1 MVQLDLD
8 NVYLKITGLEKDIE
22 IKLWNELSFGIQ
34 IFGVPEI
41 RYRHLYNRK
50 TKKTYAGLL
59 DYVKDFFKE
68 KEIDYILNDNRVK
81 PEQNANFKLVDY
93 IDSDKKIPLKL
104 RPYQQDII
112 NKCRER
118 EVIQA
123 ATGAGK
129 ALPLDTDI
137 LTPNGFVKMRD
148 IHVGSVVYDEN
159 GEKTNVIAEFPQSE
173 LKQEYKITFND
184 GSYVICCKDHLWK
197 YDVKT
202 NIKHHK
208 WKVNNIVDI
217 INKYGLK
224 KNKSLNIYIP
234 VCKPIKFDKKEL
246 FIPPYLMGA
255 LLGDGGF
262 TQNTISFT
270 NVEKDVIDKVNLL
283 VSTWGVFKH
292 RKNKSHPQL
301 HFVGGK
307 NNLFKKYIE
316 NTFHHA
322 NSKTKFI
329 PNEYKMSSIEDR
341 LELIRGLIDT
351 DGSINEKGHIKI
363 GFVSEQ
369 LAKDLQ
375 FVLQSL
381 GYRSKM
387 TIGKRK
393 GKNNTYN
400 LYIRGCDDKLFSS
413 IKHKERFKHR
423 KVGKNH
429 HYDIL
434 KIVSVEPLDKKS
446 EMKCI
451 TVDSPLHTYICKDFI
466 VTHNTLMMAG
476 CIAKFNVKPVCIF
489 ADKIGLCQQLK
500 QEMEK
505 FLGVEV
511 GLVGDGIEDYKDITV
526 ISVQSADDNYIKN
539 AQMCL
544 WDECLL
550 YHSRILLEDGK
561 YEEIGRLVSKLS
573 KGEHFNVWTY
583 NIETK
588 KFEVKPVI
596 DYGKMNIGNKKIVKI
611 NIKQPNGKIKTIRC
625 TDNHKIFIK
634 NKNQYVEAKN
644 LVKGD
649 KVIIA
654 KRMRHCNQCNKNFS
668 FKGWPGHVSSVHKGL
683 NDKHDYIC
691 PVCEKKLNC
700 SLAIYKAPIC
710 THDKQWVKNKGLNIS
725 KSKKEFYQDN
735 NRSFFARTYMSEYMK
750 NNNPMN
756 HKNVINKMVKSR
768 HKYFDN
774 LSDDEYSKLVQNFI
788 NASPYKQTEPTLP
801 EQRIINLHIDGLY
814 YNGCGEHII
823 DYRFK
828 DKSYKN
834 SVVPDFIYHKNQSDE
849 KFIEIFGEYW
859 HKPGEDTLLKEA
871 YEKNNM
877 KVLILW
883 EYEPMKQQIQK
894 INEFLGVEI
903 KYDS

>member
-81 PEQNANFKLVDY
+81 PEQNANFKLADY

-159 GEKTNVIAEFPQSE
+159 GEKTNVIAEFPQDE

-197 YDVKT
+197 YDVKS
-202 NIKHHK
+202 NLQHHR
-208 WKVNNIVDI
+208 WKVDNIVDI
-217 INKYGLK
+217 LHKYGLK
-224 KNKSLNIYIP
+224 KNRSFNIYIP
-234 VCKPIKFDKKEL
+234 VCKPIQFSKKEL

-255 LLGDGGF
+255 LLGDGGL
-262 TQNTISFT
+262 TQNTLTFT
-270 NVEKDVIDKVNLL
+270 NVEQDIIDKVNLL
-283 VSTWGVFKH
+283 VSKWGVFKH
-292 RKNKSHPQL
+292 RKNKEHIQL

-307 NNLFKKYIE
+307 NNSFKEYLT

-322 NSKTKFI
+322 NSSNKFI
-329 PNEYKMSSIEDR
+329 PQEYKMSSVEDR
-341 LELIRGLIDT
+341 FELVRGLIDT

-466 VTHNTLMMAG
+466 VTHNTLMMAA

-544 WDECLL
+544 WDECHHLPA
-550 YHSRILLEDGK
+550 SS
-561 YEEIGRLVSKLS
+561 LVSIANKCKNAYYRIGVSATPWRDAGDDLL
-573 KGEHFNVWTY
+573 
-583 NIETK
+583 IEA
-588 KFEVKPVI
+588 VL
-596 DYGKMNIGNKKIVKI
+596 NKKKDAV
-611 NIKQPNGKIKTIRC
+611 
-625 TDNHKIFIK
+625 
-634 NKNQYVEAKN
+634 
-644 LVKGD
+644 
-649 KVIIA
+649 
-654 KRMRHCNQCNKNFS
+654 
-668 FKGWPGHVSSVHKGL
+668 
-683 NDKHDYIC
+683 
-691 PVCEKKLNC
+691 
-700 SLAIYKAPIC
+700 
-710 THDKQWVKNKGLNIS
+710 
-725 KSKKEFYQDN
+725 
-735 NRSFFARTYMSEYMK
+735 
-750 NNNPMN
+750 
-756 HKNVINKMVKSR
+756 
-768 HKYFDN
+768 
-774 LSDDEYSKLVQNFI
+774 I
-788 NASPYKQTEPTLP
+788 NASMLIEMGYLVKPEIYFVPIKQVFKGKNYQDIYNKAIVENLDRNKIITKIAYNMYIRNKHILMLYKNIKHGEKLLDMVSKRIGEKVKPFTIKNPKTNKDVTVRVRNVELLSGNDDTVKRLAVFEAVKAGFCRCLIASTIADEGLDLPILDTLILAGGGKSSTRAF
-801 EQRIINLHIDGLY
+801 QRIGRVIRLHEGKTKGIVFDFTDYTPMLRRHSRNRQKY
-814 YNGCGEHII
+814 YEQEPLWDIHKFNV
-823 DYRFK
+823 
-828 DKSYKN
+828 N
-834 SVVPDFIYHKNQSDE
+834 PD
-849 KFIEIFGEYW
+849 
-859 HKPGEDTLLKEA
+859 
-871 YEKNNM
+871 
-877 KVLILW
+877 
-883 EYEPMKQQIQK
+883 
-894 INEFLGVEI
+894 
-903 KYDS
+903 

>member
-173 LKQEYKITFND
+173 LKQKYKITFND

-283 VSTWGVFKH
+283 VSTWGVFKR

-544 WDECLL
+544 WDECHHLPA
-550 YHSRILLEDGK
+550 SS
-561 YEEIGRLVSKLS
+561 LVSIANKCKNAYYRIGVSATPWRDAGDDLL
-573 KGEHFNVWTY
+573 
-583 NIETK
+583 IEA
-588 KFEVKPVI
+588 VL
-596 DYGKMNIGNKKIVKI
+596 NKKKDAV
-611 NIKQPNGKIKTIRC
+611 
-625 TDNHKIFIK
+625 
-634 NKNQYVEAKN
+634 
-644 LVKGD
+644 
-649 KVIIA
+649 
-654 KRMRHCNQCNKNFS
+654 
-668 FKGWPGHVSSVHKGL
+668 
-683 NDKHDYIC
+683 
-691 PVCEKKLNC
+691 
-700 SLAIYKAPIC
+700 
-710 THDKQWVKNKGLNIS
+710 
-725 KSKKEFYQDN
+725 
-735 NRSFFARTYMSEYMK
+735 
-750 NNNPMN
+750 
-756 HKNVINKMVKSR
+756 
-768 HKYFDN
+768 
-774 LSDDEYSKLVQNFI
+774 I
-788 NASPYKQTEPTLP
+788 NASMLIEMGYLVKPEIYFVPIKQVFKGKNYQDIYNKAIVENLDRNKIITKIAYNMYIRDKHILMLYKNIKHGEKLLDTVSKRIGEKVKPFTIKNPKTNKDVTVRVRNVELLSGNDDTVKRLAVFEAVKAGFCRCLIASTIADEGLDLPILDTLILAGGGKSSTRAF
-801 EQRIINLHIDGLY
+801 QRIGRVIRLHEGKTKGIVFDFTDYTPMLRRHSRNRQKY
-814 YNGCGEHII
+814 YEQEPLWDIHKFNV
-823 DYRFK
+823 
-828 DKSYKN
+828 N
-834 SVVPDFIYHKNQSDE
+834 PD
-849 KFIEIFGEYW
+849 
-859 HKPGEDTLLKEA
+859 
-871 YEKNNM
+871 
-877 KVLILW
+877 
-883 EYEPMKQQIQK
+883 
-894 INEFLGVEI
+894 
-903 KYDS
+903 

>member
-1 MVQLDLD
+1 VVQLDLD

-50 TKKTYAGLL
+50 TKKTYAGLF
-59 DYVKDFFKE
+59 DYVKDFFDTN
-68 KEIDYILNDNRVK
+68 EIDYKLNDNRVK
-81 PEQNANFKLVDY
+81 PEQNANFQLVDY
-93 IDSDKKIPLKL
+93 IDSDKKVPLKL
-104 RPYQQDII
+104 RPYQQDIVD
-112 NKCRER
+112 KCRER

-123 ATGAGK
+123 CTGAGK

-197 YDVKT
+197 YDVKS
-202 NIKHHK
+202 NLQHHR
-208 WKVNNIVDI
+208 WKVDNIVDI
-217 INKYGLK
+217 LHKYGLK
-224 KNKSLNIYIP
+224 KNRSFNIYIP
-234 VCKPIKFDKKEL
+234 VCKPIQFSKKDL

-255 LLGDGGF
+255 LLGDGGL
-262 TQNTISFT
+262 TQNTLTFT
-270 NVEKDVIDKVNLL
+270 NVEQDIIDKVNLL
-283 VSTWGVFKH
+283 VSKWGVFKH
-292 RKNKSHPQL
+292 RKNKKHIQL

-307 NNLFKKYIE
+307 NNPFKEYLT

-413 IKHKERFKHR
+413 IKHKERFKHH
-423 KVGKNH
+423 KVAKNH
-429 HYDIL
+429 YYDIL

-466 VTHNTLMMAG
+466 VTHNTLMMAA

-544 WDECLL
+544 WDECHHIPAQTITSIANKCKNAYYRIGVSATPWRDAGDDLL
-550 YHSRILLEDGK
+550 
-561 YEEIGRLVSKLS
+561 
-573 KGEHFNVWTY
+573 
-583 NIETK
+583 IEA
-588 KFEVKPVI
+588 VL
-596 DYGKMNIGNKKIVKI
+596 NKKKDAV
-611 NIKQPNGKIKTIRC
+611 
-625 TDNHKIFIK
+625 
-634 NKNQYVEAKN
+634 
-644 LVKGD
+644 
-649 KVIIA
+649 
-654 KRMRHCNQCNKNFS
+654 
-668 FKGWPGHVSSVHKGL
+668 
-683 NDKHDYIC
+683 
-691 PVCEKKLNC
+691 
-700 SLAIYKAPIC
+700 
-710 THDKQWVKNKGLNIS
+710 
-725 KSKKEFYQDN
+725 
-735 NRSFFARTYMSEYMK
+735 
-750 NNNPMN
+750 
-756 HKNVINKMVKSR
+756 
-768 HKYFDN
+768 
-774 LSDDEYSKLVQNFI
+774 I
-788 NASPYKQTEPTLP
+788 NASMLIEMGYLVKPEIYFVPIKQVFKGKNYQDIYNKAIVENLDRNKIITKIAYNMYIRDKHILMLYKNIKHGEKLLDMVSKRIGEKVKPFTIKNPKTNKDVTVRVRNVELLSGNDDTVKRLAVFEAVKAGFCRCLIASTIADEGLDLPILDTLILAGGGKSSTRAF
-801 EQRIINLHIDGLY
+801 QRIGRVIRLHEGKTKGIVFDFTDYTPMLRRHSRNRQKY
-814 YNGCGEHII
+814 YEQEPLWDIHKFNV
-823 DYRFK
+823 
-828 DKSYKN
+828 N
-834 SVVPDFIYHKNQSDE
+834 PD
-849 KFIEIFGEYW
+849 
-859 HKPGEDTLLKEA
+859 
-871 YEKNNM
+871 
-877 KVLILW
+877 
-883 EYEPMKQQIQK
+883 
-894 INEFLGVEI
+894 
-903 KYDS
+903 

>member
-8 NVYLKITGLEKDIE
+8 NVYLKITGLEKDE
-22 IKLWNELSFGIQ
+22 EMKLWNLLSFPVQ
-34 IFGVPEI
+34 VFGMQEV

-59 DYVKDFFKE
+59 EYVEGHLKDRNIK
-68 KEIDYILNDNRVK
+68 YILKDNRIK
-81 PEQNANFKLVDY
+81 PQQNANFKLVDY
-93 IDSDKKIPLKL
+93 IDNEKKIPLKL
-104 RPYQQDII
+104 RPYQQDIVD
-112 NKCRER
+112 KCRER

-159 GEKTNVIAEFPQSE
+159 GEETSVIAEFPQNE

-184 GSYVICCKDHLWK
+184 GSYVICCKEHLWK

-202 NIKHHK
+202 NLKHHR

-224 KNKSLNIYIP
+224 KSGSLNIYIP

-270 NVEKDVIDKVNLL
+270 NVEKDIIDKVNLL

-292 RKNKSHPQL
+292 KKNKSHPQL
-301 HFVGGK
+301 HFVGGE

-363 GFVSEQ
+363 SFVGEQ

-393 GKNNTYN
+393 GRNDTYN

-413 IKHKERFKHR
+413 IKHKERFKHHT
-423 KVGKNH
+423 VAKNH
-429 HYDIL
+429 YYDIL

-511 GLVGDGIEDYKDITV
+511 GLVGDGHEDYKDITV
-526 ISVQSADDNYIKN
+526 ISVQSADEKYIQK

-544 WDECLL
+544 WDECHHVPSHTIVSIANKCTQAYYRVGVSATPWRDAGDDLL
-550 YHSRILLEDGK
+550 IEAVLNKKKDAIISA
-561 YEEIGRLVSKLS
+561 SKLIELGYLIKPDIYFVPIKQVF
-573 KGEHFNVWTY
+573 KGKNYQDIYKKAIVENIDRNKIVCKIAY
-583 NIETK
+583 NMFIRNKHVLILYKNIAHGETLRDMMEK
-588 KFEVKPVI
+588 RLNAKATPITVNHPVTGKEQTIRVKPVELLS
-596 DYGKMNIGNKKIVKI
+596 GN
-611 NIKQPNGKIKTIRC
+611 
-625 TDNHKIFIK
+625 D
-634 NKNQYVEAKN
+634 
-644 LVKGD
+644 
-649 KVIIA
+649 
-654 KRMRHCNQCNKNFS
+654 
-668 FKGWPGHVSSVHKGL
+668 
-683 NDKHDYIC
+683 
-691 PVCEKKLNC
+691 
-700 SLAIYKAPIC
+700 
-710 THDKQWVKNKGLNIS
+710 
-725 KSKKEFYQDN
+725 
-735 NRSFFARTYMSEYMK
+735 
-750 NNNPMN
+750 
-756 HKNVINKMVKSR
+756 
-768 HKYFDN
+768 
-774 LSDDEYSKLVQNFI
+774 
-788 NASPYKQTEPTLP
+788 
-801 EQRIINLHIDGLY
+801 
-814 YNGCGEHII
+814 
-823 DYRFK
+823 
-828 DKSYKN
+828 
-834 SVVPDFIYHKNQSDE
+834 
-849 KFIEIFGEYW
+849 
-859 HKPGEDTLLKEA
+859 DTLKRVAVFEA
-871 YEKNNM
+871 VKRGICRCLIASTIADEGLDLPILDT
-877 KVLILW
+877 LILAGGGKSSTRAFQRVGRVLRLH
-883 EYEPMKQQIQK
+883 EGKTKAIVFDFTDYTPMLRRHSRNRQKYYEQEPMWDIHKF
-894 INEFLGVEI
+894 NVNP
-903 KYDS
+903 D

>member
-41 RYRHLYNRK
+41 RYRHLFNRK

-129 ALPLDTDI
+129 CLPLDTDI

-148 IHVGSVVYDEN
+148 IHVGSVVYDEI
-159 GEKTNVIAEFPQSE
+159 GEKTNVIAEFPQDE

-197 YDVKT
+197 YDVKS
-202 NIKHHK
+202 NLQHHR
-208 WKVNNIVDI
+208 WKVDNIVDI
-217 INKYGLK
+217 LHKYGLK
-224 KNKSLNIYIP
+224 KNRSFNIYIP
-234 VCKPIKFDKKEL
+234 VCKPIQFSKKDL

-262 TQNTISFT
+262 TQNTLTFT
-270 NVEKDVIDKVNLL
+270 NVEQDIIDKVNLL
-283 VSTWGVFKH
+283 VSKWGVFKH
-292 RKNKSHPQL
+292 RKNKEHIQL

-307 NNLFKKYIE
+307 NNPFKEYLT

-322 NSKTKFI
+322 NSSNKFI
-329 PNEYKMSSIEDR
+329 PQEYKMSSVEDR
-341 LELIRGLIDT
+341 FELVRGLIDT

-387 TIGKRK
+387 TISKRK
-393 GKNNTYN
+393 GRNDTYN

-413 IKHKERFKHR
+413 IKHKERFKHH
-423 KVGKNH
+423 KVAKNH
-429 HYDIL
+429 YYDIL

-466 VTHNTLMMAG
+466 VTHNTLMMAA

-544 WDECLL
+544 WDECHHLPA
-550 YHSRILLEDGK
+550 SS
-561 YEEIGRLVSKLS
+561 LVSIANKCKNAYYRIGVSATPWRDAGDDLL
-573 KGEHFNVWTY
+573 
-583 NIETK
+583 IEA
-588 KFEVKPVI
+588 VL
-596 DYGKMNIGNKKIVKI
+596 NKKKDAV
-611 NIKQPNGKIKTIRC
+611 
-625 TDNHKIFIK
+625 
-634 NKNQYVEAKN
+634 
-644 LVKGD
+644 
-649 KVIIA
+649 
-654 KRMRHCNQCNKNFS
+654 
-668 FKGWPGHVSSVHKGL
+668 
-683 NDKHDYIC
+683 
-691 PVCEKKLNC
+691 
-700 SLAIYKAPIC
+700 
-710 THDKQWVKNKGLNIS
+710 
-725 KSKKEFYQDN
+725 
-735 NRSFFARTYMSEYMK
+735 
-750 NNNPMN
+750 
-756 HKNVINKMVKSR
+756 
-768 HKYFDN
+768 
-774 LSDDEYSKLVQNFI
+774 I
-788 NASPYKQTEPTLP
+788 NASMLIEMGYLVKPEIYFVPIKQVFKGKNYQDIYNKAIVENLDRNKIITKIAYNMYIRDKHILMLYKNIKHGEKLLDMVSKRIGGKVKPFTIKNPKTNKDVTVRVRNVELLSGNDDTVKRLAVFEAVKAGFCRCLIASTIADEGLDLPILDTLILAGGGKSSTRAF
-801 EQRIINLHIDGLY
+801 QRIGRVIRLHEGKTKGIVFDFTDYTPMLRRHSRNRQKY
-814 YNGCGEHII
+814 YEQEPLWDIHKFNV
-823 DYRFK
+823 
-828 DKSYKN
+828 N
-834 SVVPDFIYHKNQSDE
+834 PD
-849 KFIEIFGEYW
+849 
-859 HKPGEDTLLKEA
+859 
-871 YEKNNM
+871 
-877 KVLILW
+877 
-883 EYEPMKQQIQK
+883 
-894 INEFLGVEI
+894 
-903 KYDS
+903 

>member
-41 RYRHLYNRK
+41 RYRHLFNRK

-129 ALPLDTDI
+129 CLPLDTDI

-148 IHVGSVVYDEN
+148 IHVGSVVYDEI
-159 GEKTNVIAEFPQSE
+159 GEKTNVIAEFPQDE

-197 YDVKT
+197 YDVKS
-202 NIKHHK
+202 NLQHHR
-208 WKVNNIVDI
+208 WKVDNIVDI
-217 INKYGLK
+217 LHKYGLK
-224 KNKSLNIYIP
+224 KNRSFNIYIP
-234 VCKPIKFDKKEL
+234 VCKPIQFSKKDL

-262 TQNTISFT
+262 TQNTLTFT
-270 NVEKDVIDKVNLL
+270 NVEQDIIDKVNLL
-283 VSTWGVFKH
+283 VSKWGVFKH
-292 RKNKSHPQL
+292 RKNKEHIQL

-307 NNLFKKYIE
+307 NNPFKEYLT

-322 NSKTKFI
+322 NSSNKFI
-329 PNEYKMSSIEDR
+329 PQEYKMSSVEDR
-341 LELIRGLIDT
+341 FELVRGLIDT

-393 GKNNTYN
+393 EKNNTYN

-423 KVGKNH
+423 KVAKNH

-466 VTHNTLMMAG
+466 VTHNTLMMAA

-544 WDECLL
+544 WDECHHLPA
-550 YHSRILLEDGK
+550 SS
-561 YEEIGRLVSKLS
+561 LVSIANKCKNAYYRIGVSATPWRDAGDDLL
-573 KGEHFNVWTY
+573 
-583 NIETK
+583 IEA
-588 KFEVKPVI
+588 VL
-596 DYGKMNIGNKKIVKI
+596 NKKKDAV
-611 NIKQPNGKIKTIRC
+611 
-625 TDNHKIFIK
+625 
-634 NKNQYVEAKN
+634 
-644 LVKGD
+644 
-649 KVIIA
+649 
-654 KRMRHCNQCNKNFS
+654 
-668 FKGWPGHVSSVHKGL
+668 
-683 NDKHDYIC
+683 
-691 PVCEKKLNC
+691 
-700 SLAIYKAPIC
+700 
-710 THDKQWVKNKGLNIS
+710 
-725 KSKKEFYQDN
+725 
-735 NRSFFARTYMSEYMK
+735 
-750 NNNPMN
+750 
-756 HKNVINKMVKSR
+756 
-768 HKYFDN
+768 
-774 LSDDEYSKLVQNFI
+774 I
-788 NASPYKQTEPTLP
+788 NASMLIEMGYLVKPEIYFVPIKQVFKGKNYQDIYNKAIVENLDRNKIITKIAYNMYIRDKHILMLYKNIKHGEKLLDMVSKRIGEKVKPFTIKNPKTNKDVTVRVRNVELLSGNDDTVKRLAVFEAVKAGFCRCLIASTIADEGLDLPILDTLILAGGGKSSTRAF
-801 EQRIINLHIDGLY
+801 QRIGRVIRLHEGKTKGIVFDFTDYTPMLRRHSRNRQKY
-814 YNGCGEHII
+814 YEQEPLWDIHKFNV
-823 DYRFK
+823 
-828 DKSYKN
+828 N
-834 SVVPDFIYHKNQSDE
+834 PD
-849 KFIEIFGEYW
+849 
-859 HKPGEDTLLKEA
+859 
-871 YEKNNM
+871 
-877 KVLILW
+877 
-883 EYEPMKQQIQK
+883 
-894 INEFLGVEI
+894 
-903 KYDS
+903 

>member
-41 RYRHLYNRK
+41 RYRHLFNRK
-50 TKKTYAGLL
+50 TKKTYAGLF
-59 DYVKDFFKE
+59 DYVKDFFDTN
-68 KEIDYILNDNRVK
+68 EIDYKLNDNRVK
-81 PEQNANFKLVDY
+81 PEQNANFQLVDY
-93 IDSDKKIPLKL
+93 IDSDKKVPLKL
-104 RPYQQDII
+104 RPYQQDIVD
-112 NKCRER
+112 KCRER

-197 YDVKT
+197 YDVKS
-202 NIKHHK
+202 NLQHHR
-208 WKVNNIVDI
+208 WKVDNIVDI
-217 INKYGLK
+217 LHKYGLK
-224 KNKSLNIYIP
+224 KNRSFNIYIP
-234 VCKPIKFDKKEL
+234 VCKPIQFSKKDL

-255 LLGDGGF
+255 LLGDGGL
-262 TQNTISFT
+262 TQNTLTFT
-270 NVEKDVIDKVNLL
+270 NVEQDIIDKVNLL
-283 VSTWGVFKH
+283 VSKWGVFKH
-292 RKNKSHPQL
+292 RKNKEHIQL

-307 NNLFKKYIE
+307 NNPFKEYLT

-322 NSKTKFI
+322 NSSNKFI
-329 PNEYKMSSIEDR
+329 PQEYKMSSIEDR
-341 LELIRGLIDT
+341 FELVRGLIDT

-544 WDECLL
+544 WDECHHLPA
-550 YHSRILLEDGK
+550 SS
-561 YEEIGRLVSKLS
+561 LVSIANKCKNAYYRIGVSATPWRDAGDDLL
-573 KGEHFNVWTY
+573 
-583 NIETK
+583 IEA
-588 KFEVKPVI
+588 VL
-596 DYGKMNIGNKKIVKI
+596 NKKKDAV
-611 NIKQPNGKIKTIRC
+611 
-625 TDNHKIFIK
+625 
-634 NKNQYVEAKN
+634 
-644 LVKGD
+644 
-649 KVIIA
+649 
-654 KRMRHCNQCNKNFS
+654 
-668 FKGWPGHVSSVHKGL
+668 
-683 NDKHDYIC
+683 
-691 PVCEKKLNC
+691 
-700 SLAIYKAPIC
+700 
-710 THDKQWVKNKGLNIS
+710 
-725 KSKKEFYQDN
+725 
-735 NRSFFARTYMSEYMK
+735 
-750 NNNPMN
+750 
-756 HKNVINKMVKSR
+756 
-768 HKYFDN
+768 
-774 LSDDEYSKLVQNFI
+774 I
-788 NASPYKQTEPTLP
+788 NASMLIEMGYLVKPEIYFVPIKQVFKGKNYQDIYNKAIVENLDRNKIITKIAYNMYIRDKHILMLYKNIKHGEKLLDMVSKRIGEKVKPFTIKNPKTNKDVTVRVRNVELLSGNDDTVKRLAVFEAVKTGFCRCLIASTIADEGLDLPILDTLILAGGGKSSTRAF
-801 EQRIINLHIDGLY
+801 QRIGRVIRLHEGKTKGIVFDFTDYTPMLRRHSRNRQKY
-814 YNGCGEHII
+814 YEQEPLWDIHKFNV
-823 DYRFK
+823 
-828 DKSYKN
+828 N
-834 SVVPDFIYHKNQSDE
+834 PD
-849 KFIEIFGEYW
+849 
-859 HKPGEDTLLKEA
+859 
-871 YEKNNM
+871 
-877 KVLILW
+877 
-883 EYEPMKQQIQK
+883 
-894 INEFLGVEI
+894 
-903 KYDS
+903 